1 MASSWGD
8 LARRA
13 AASLTPGAGK
23 AAELVSV
30 AFVAIDGSSGAVH
43 ALVDGGLS
51 AEAAVRFSQHFAEVC
66 FADGRPMRVVWT
78 TRSSGAPLGVS
89 LSPVTR
95 GVSCCAEASEGDGS
109 LVRRLHIARSIAAA
123 QSLAESSVLDIGVE
137 VRGIFEL
144 ARTQTG
150 SLEGLVSQYSAAT
163 GQDTIAS
170 TIDSL
175 GNTVGTLTQSLVERV
190 GQQAKS
196 LEQAHQWTNDIVRL
210 GESIGTIAASARMLT
225 FNARIESARI
235 GDAGRGFS
243 VIAQSIQDLASQI
256 RETNDAVGAL
266 AGNLARA
273 LPLLG
278 SEAQAMAGD
287 ARDQLGALTQSL
299 ERVRQQLEVT
309 RREAHDS
316 LVNSTDNASQLK
328 GRANQVIEK
337 LQFQDRTHQMLEEAR
352 QQADSLLRLLGVDEG
367 KVEQT
372 LVDQVGWLGK
382 QHDGRAQQKEAGS
395 VELF

>member
-13 AASLTPGAGK
+13 AGALTPGAGG
-23 AAELVSV
+23 AGETVSV

-43 ALVDGGLS
+43 AVVDGGLS
-51 AEAAVRFSQHFAEVC
+51 AEAAQCFSQHFVEVC
-66 FADGRPMRVVWT
+66 FADGRPMRVVST
-78 TRSSGAPLGVS
+78 TRASGAPLGVT
-89 LSPVTR
+89 LSPVGH
-95 GVSCCAEASEGDGS
+95 GVSCAVEASEGDGS

-123 QSLAESSVLDIGVE
+123 QKLAESSVLDIGVA

-150 SLEGLVSQYSAAT
+150 SLEGLVSQYSSAT

-175 GNTVGTLTQSLVERV
+175 GETVGTLTRSLVERV

-243 VIAQSIQDLASQI
+243 VIAQSIQDLATQV
-256 RETNDAVGAL
+256 RETNDSVGEL
-266 AGNLARA
+266 AGNLSRA

-278 SEAQAMAGD
+278 SEAQAMAAD
-287 ARDQLGALTQSL
+287 AREQLGALTASL

-309 RREAHDS
+309 RHEAHGS
-316 LVNSTDNASQLK
+316 LVSSTENASQLK
-328 GRANQVIEK
+328 ARANQVIEK

-367 KVEQT
+367 KVEQAI
-372 LVDQVGWLGK
+372 VEQVGWLGK
-382 QHDGRAQQKEAGS
+382 QNDGKGKQKEAGS

>member
-13 AASLTPGAGK
+13 AASLTPGSGA
-23 AAELVSV
+23 AAEAVSV

-43 ALVDGGLS
+43 ALVDGGLTP
-51 AEAAVRFSQHFAEVC
+51 AAATRFSEHFAEVC
-66 FADGRPMRVVWT
+66 FAEGRPMRVVAVS
-78 TRSSGAPLGVS
+78 RSSGAPLGVS
-89 LSPVTR
+89 LAPVTR
-95 GVSCCAEASEGDGS
+95 GVSCCADASEGDGS

-123 QSLAESSVLDIGVE
+123 QTLAESSVLDIGVE

-150 SLEGLVSQYSAAT
+150 SLEGLVAQYSAAT
-163 GQDTIAS
+163 GHDTIAS

-175 GNTVGTLTQSLVERV
+175 GETVGTLTRSLVERV
-190 GQQAKS
+190 SQQAKS

-235 GDAGRGFS
+235 GDAGRGFA
-243 VIAQSIQDLASQI
+243 VIAQSIQDLATQV
-256 RETNDAVGAL
+256 RETNDSVGEL

-299 ERVRQQLEVT
+299 ERVRSQLEVT

-367 KVEQT
+367 KVDQT

-382 QHDGRAQQKEAGS
+382 QHDGRAPQKEAGS

>member
-13 AASLTPGAGK
+13 AASLTAGPGK
-23 AAELVSV
+23 AAETVSV

-43 ALVDGGLS
+43 SVVDGGLS
-51 AEAAVRFSQHFAEVC
+51 AEAAQRFSQHFAEVC
-66 FADGRPMRVVWT
+66 FAEGRPMRVVSVS
-78 TRSSGAPLGVS
+78 RSSGAPLGVK
-89 LSPVTR
+89 LAPATR
-95 GVSCCAEASEGDGS
+95 GVSCCADASEGDGS

-123 QSLAESSVLDIGVE
+123 QTLAESSVLDIGVE

-150 SLEGLVSQYSAAT
+150 SLEGLVAQYSAAT

-175 GNTVGTLTQSLVERV
+175 GETVGTLTRSLVERV

-235 GDAGRGFS
+235 GEAGRGFA

-299 ERVRQQLEVT
+299 ERVRSQLEVT

-367 KVEQT
+367 KVDQT
-372 LVDQVGWLGK
+372 LVEQVGWLGK
-382 QHDGRAQQKEAGS
+382 QHAGTAQQKEAGS